1 MFPTILT
8 VLVTATSFWKLD
20 SEDRYPKLKDFAP
33 KMSSTFGNTYMCEST
48 HIFHDEA
55 NEIYSENRN

>member
-20 SEDRYPKLKDFAP
+20 SKDRYPKLKDFAP

-48 HIFHDEA
+48 HIFPDEA
-55 NEIYSENRN
+55 SEIYSEDRN